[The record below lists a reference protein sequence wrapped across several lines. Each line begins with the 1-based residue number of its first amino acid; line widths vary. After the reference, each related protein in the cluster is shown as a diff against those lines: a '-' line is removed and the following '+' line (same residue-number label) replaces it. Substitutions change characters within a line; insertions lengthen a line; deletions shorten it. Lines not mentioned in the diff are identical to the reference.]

1 MKRLIANDRERV
13 AKWVAAR
20 VKYRGDVAGKAALGL
35 ENEKGE
41 LIAGIL
47 IDGYVPGARCSM
59 HCAGE
64 GRRWL
69 NREFLFACF
78 DYVFRQLD
86 CKVLINAVDADN
98 EASLQFTQHIGFHEV
113 CRIPEGSGD
122 CDLVIF
128 AMPRK
133 MCRWQNLNGVEHV
146 HQQTTA

>member
-1 MKRLIANDRERV
+1 MKRLVTNDRQRV
-13 AKWVAAR
+13 GSWVAER
-20 VKYRGDVAGKAALGL
+20 IRFRGDPSGLPSIGL
-35 ENEKGE
+35 ECDGE

-47 IDGYVPGARCSM
+47 IDGYVPGARCTM

-86 CKVLINAVDADN
+86 CKVIVNPVDADN
-98 EASLQFTQHIGFHEV
+98 EASMRFTEHIGFTEV

-133 MCRWQNLNGVEHV
+133 TCRWLNMKRG
-146 HQQTTA
+146 

>member
-1 MKRLIANDRERV
+1 MKRLVTNDRPRV
-13 AKWVAAR
+13 GSWVASR
-20 VKYRGDVAGKAALGL
+20 VRFNGDPCNLPSIGL
-35 ENEKGE
+35 ECDGE

-47 IDGYVPGARCSM
+47 IDGYVPGARCTM

-86 CKVLINAVDADN
+86 CKVIVNAVDSDN
-98 EASLQFTQHIGFHEV
+98 EASLRFTEHIGFTEV

-128 AMPRK
+128 SMPRK
-133 MCRWQNLNGVEHV
+133 TCRWLNMKRG
-146 HQQTTA
+146 

>member
-1 MKRLIANDRERV
+1 
-13 AKWVAAR
+13 
-20 VKYRGDVAGKAALGL
+20 
-35 ENEKGE
+35 
-41 LIAGIL
+41 
-47 IDGYVPGARCSM
+47 M

-86 CKVLINAVDADN
+86 CKVIVNPVDADN
-98 EASLQFTQHIGFHEV
+98 EASMRFTEHIGFTEV

-133 MCRWQNLNGVEHV
+133 TCRWLNMKRG
-146 HQQTTA
+146 